1 MPQNAV
7 RKKILVLTSTFP
19 RWKDDVEPPFVYE
32 LCRRLTDSYN
42 VHVLAPHAP
51 GAASE
56 ERLNGIQVTRH
67 RYFFSHWETLAY
79 QGGMLANLKKNP
91 LKYCLVPF
99 FFFSQL
105 HALKRLLHQQ
115 HFDLIHAHWL
125 IPQGLIA
132 LTAKFLVK
140 TAPPLLTTSHGG
152 DLFALRGSLARR
164 LKRQVAIHS
173 CAVTVVSRSMSSAL
187 AKLEVDQKRINIIPM
202 GVDLQTVFVPPVKR
216 ERTEVLLF
224 VGRLVEKKG
233 LKFLIEALPQILVEY
248 PGVRLRIVGDGQ
260 EKNLLQK
267 RVSELGIGN
276 RVDFL
281 GGVKNESLPAL
292 YQTSDVVVFPSV
304 IADGGDRE
312 GFGLVLVEAL
322 GCECATVVT
331 DLPAMQDIISD
342 GKTALVVPQYDSQQ
356 ITEKVLRLLK
366 ESELRRSLGKRG
378 RRYVLQRFD
387 WENVIR
393 QYTDLIHSVTG

>member
-1 MPQNAV
+1 
-7 RKKILVLTSTFP
+7 
-19 RWKDDVEPPFVYE
+19 
-32 LCRRLTDSYN
+32 
-42 VHVLAPHAP
+42 
-51 GAASE
+51 
-56 ERLNGIQVTRH
+56 
-67 RYFFSHWETLAY
+67 
-79 QGGMLANLKKNP
+79 
-91 LKYCLVPF
+91 
-99 FFFSQL
+99 
-105 HALKRLLHQQ
+105 
-115 HFDLIHAHWL
+115 
-125 IPQGLIA
+125 
-132 LTAKFLVK
+132 
-140 TAPPLLTTSHGG
+140 
-152 DLFALRGSLARR
+152 
-164 LKRQVAIHS
+164 
-173 CAVTVVSRSMSSAL
+173 
-187 AKLEVDQKRINIIPM
+187 M
-202 GVDLQTVFVPPVKR
+202 GVDLKTVFVPPVKR
-216 ERTEVLLF
+216 ERTGVLLF

-260 EKNLLQK
+260 EKSLLQK
-267 RVSELGIGN
+267 RVSELGIGH

-281 GGVKNESLPAL
+281 GGIKNESLPAF

-366 ESELRRSLGKRG
+366 ETELRRSLGKRG

>member
-1 MPQNAV
+1 
-7 RKKILVLTSTFP
+7 
-19 RWKDDVEPPFVYE
+19 
-32 LCRRLTDSYN
+32 
-42 VHVLAPHAP
+42 
-51 GAASE
+51 
-56 ERLNGIQVTRH
+56 
-67 RYFFSHWETLAY
+67 
-79 QGGMLANLKKNP
+79 
-91 LKYCLVPF
+91 
-99 FFFSQL
+99 
-105 HALKRLLHQQ
+105 
-115 HFDLIHAHWL
+115 
-125 IPQGLIA
+125 
-132 LTAKFLVK
+132 
-140 TAPPLLTTSHGG
+140 
-152 DLFALRGSLARR
+152 
-164 LKRQVAIHS
+164 
-173 CAVTVVSRSMSSAL
+173 
-187 AKLEVDQKRINIIPM
+187 
-202 GVDLQTVFVPPVKR
+202 
-216 ERTEVLLF
+216 
-224 VGRLVEKKG
+224 
-233 LKFLIEALPQILVEY
+233 
-248 PGVRLRIVGDGQ
+248 
-260 EKNLLQK
+260 LLQK

-366 ESELRRSLGKRG
+366 ETELRRSLGKRG